1 MSEIEILA
9 AEAAAV
15 DAETAPAVAPAAPG
29 QEAPAAPVDSA
40 AEAADLIRFAVALF
54 VPLYP
59 SLERVYSETAQ
70 RRLAQAAGPV
80 MAKYGWT
87 VGGLFEQWGLEIN
100 LAIVG
105 IPLVG
110 ETSKAIRADSAARA
124 AAASQ
129 GGGEVEEAGRPA

>member
-1 MSEIEILA
+1 MNQDIAQLA

-15 DAETAPAVAPAAPG
+15 DAETAPPTLPPAGAEPPALAVD
-29 QEAPAAPVDSA
+29 PV

-59 SLERVYSETAQ
+59 SLAAVYTEPAQ
-70 RRLAQAAGPV
+70 GRLAQAAGPV

-87 VGGLFEQWGLEIN
+87 MGGLFEKWGPEIN

-105 IPLVG
+105 IPLAI
-110 ETSKAIRADSAARA
+110 ETSKAIRADTVARTAAKPA
-124 AAASQ
+124 D
-129 GGGEVEEAGRPA
+129 EEEGRPA